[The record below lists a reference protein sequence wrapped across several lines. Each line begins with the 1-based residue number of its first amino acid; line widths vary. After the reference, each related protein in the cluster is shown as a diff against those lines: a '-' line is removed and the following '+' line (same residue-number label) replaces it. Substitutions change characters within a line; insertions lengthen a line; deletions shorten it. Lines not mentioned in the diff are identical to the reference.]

1 MVTADR
7 EQAWWDTARAQWP
20 QLELERAEFVAFVE
34 GVLRDAADLSA
45 ETIDAAECFV
55 ACACGRGDAR
65 AIRAFEDRY
74 APAIRSAVRGQ
85 ADAATL
91 ADEIRQRLATR
102 LFVAVDGQPPKIV
115 GYAGRGRLA
124 GLVALAARREVA
136 RIAKQGER
144 IAPAAF
150 GEEAHG
156 IGGAA
161 AGLELRSAFATDLR
175 GALSRAWHELE
186 PREATLLRL
195 RYLEGLTPT
204 SIARVYQTHRTT
216 VARWIAQAEHRLADA
231 TRRTLRTEHGVSGDT
246 LESLIRDVQ
255 SDLSVSLRSLLTPPP
270 T

>member
-7 EQAWWDTARAQWP
+7 EQAWWDAARAQWP
-20 QLELERAEFVAFVE
+20 QLELGRAEFVAFVE
-34 GVLRDAADLSA
+34 RVLRDADDLTA

-55 ACACGRGDAR
+55 ACACSRGDAR

-74 APAIRSAVRGQ
+74 APAIRSAVRGHP
-85 ADAATL
+85 DAAAL
-91 ADEIRQRLATR
+91 VDEIRQRLAAR
-102 LFVAVDGQPPKIV
+102 LFVAVDGQPPKIA

-124 GLVALAARREVA
+124 GLVALAARREA
-136 RIAKQGER
+136 TRITKQRERLVPVPSGEG
-144 IAPAAF
+144 AF
-150 GEEAHG
+150 GV
-156 IGGAA
+156 GGVA

-175 GALSRAWHELE
+175 GALARAWHELE